1 VPEDLTLL
9 AKGSNMVAQ
18 ISTRSIPGASVR
30 RVPPAARGKRLIVE
44 PLVSL
49 ALPLSPETLLADRVF
64 VGVDVSKS
72 WVDFADAHG
81 RQERVANEYAP
92 LKAALLGPWSNCANM
107 VCEATGGYERV
118 LMRVA
123 REVGAPLR
131 RVHPNRARAFAQATA
146 RLAKTDALDAR
157 TLAKFAAFTVDEP
170 WAPLPDPKAQELAD
184 MVSRLTQMI
193 DLHQSEACRVKA
205 LVGPA
210 IKRSILAV
218 MKVIKAQIDAMQEAI
233 DAFVAADPVLRE
245 NTKILR
251 SCKGVGPKSA
261 QAILG
266 MLPEIGAL
274 NRRKIAA
281 LVGVAPITKSSGSSL
296 NHASIAGGRKALRD
310 ILFMAALT
318 ASKHNPTFTAF
329 YARLRASGK
338 PHKLALIAVL
348 RKLIITLN
356 AMINSRQMFNSALT

>member
-1 VPEDLTLL
+1 
-9 AKGSNMVAQ
+9 MVSQ
-18 ISTRSIPGASVR
+18 ISTRSIPGAPVR
-30 RVPPAARGKRLIVE
+30 RVCAAARGKRLIAE

-49 ALPLSPETLLADRVF
+49 SLPLPLGPDSLLADPAF

-72 WVDFADAHG
+72 WVDFADTNG
-81 RQERVANEYAP
+81 RKGRVENEYAP

-131 RVHPNRARAFAQATA
+131 RIHPNRARAFGQATG
-146 RLAKTDALDAR
+146 RLARTDPLDAR

-170 WAPLPDPKAQELAD
+170 CAPLPDPKAQELAD
-184 MVSRLTQMI
+184 MVSRLTQLT
-193 DLHQSEACRVKA
+193 DLHQSEACRVKM

-210 IKRSILAV
+210 IKKSILAV
-218 MKVIKAQIDAMQEAI
+218 MKTIKAQIDAMQEAI
-233 DAFVAADPVLRE
+233 DAFVAADSRLSE

-266 MLPEIGAL
+266 MRPEIGTL

-281 LVGVAPITKSSGSSL
+281 LVGVAPITKASGSSI
-296 NHASIAGGRKALRD
+296 NHATITGGRKGLRD

-318 ASKHNPTFTAF
+318 ASKHNPTFTSF
-329 YARLRASGK
+329 YDRLRAAGK
-338 PHKLALIAVL
+338 PHKVALIAVL
-348 RKLIITLN
+348 RKLITTLN
-356 AMINSRQMFNSALT
+356 AMINSRQMFDSALT